1 MKILK
6 KLLAGRLGVWLG
18 LYPIFAANEEDR
30 RRIIEAA
37 EFQTNDVY

>member
-1 MKILK
+1 MNLLK
-6 KLLAGRLGVWLG
+6 KLLTGRLGGWLG

-37 EFQTNDVY
+37 EFQPNDVY

>member
-6 KLLAGRLGVWLG
+6 RLLAGRLGEWLK

-30 RRIIEAA
+30 KQIIEAS
-37 EFQTNDVY
+37 EFQPNDVY